1 VSVNIVAG
9 LARYR
14 TLVFDCDGVILD
26 SNPIKTKAFYNT
38 ALPYGSDMANALV
51 AHHKQHGG
59 VSRQLKFRTF
69 LRDIVKQQPSEMA
82 LQKLLHRY
90 AAEVRAGLAQCP
102 MAPGLA
108 SWREAMP
115 DSHWMVVS
123 GGDQTELREVFAA
136 RGIADWFDA
145 GIFGSPDDKDTILAR
160 EQLELRLPAVFFGDS
175 RYDYEAATRAGLD
188 FVFVSGWTEFA
199 DWKSYFIG
207 TGIVTIDMV
216 R

>member
-1 VSVNIVAG
+1 MSVNIVAG
-9 LARYR
+9 LARYQ

-26 SNPIKTKAFYNT
+26 SNQIKTRAFYNT
-38 ALPYGSDMANALV
+38 ALPYGPDMANALV

-59 VSRQLKFRTF
+59 ISRHLKFRTF
-69 LRDIVKQQPSEMA
+69 LRDIVQQQPSEMA
-82 LQKLLHRY
+82 LKDLLHRY

-115 DSHWMVVS
+115 NSRWMVVS
-123 GGDQTELREVFAA
+123 GGDQTELREVCAA

-145 GIFGSPDDKDTILAR
+145 GIFGGPDDKDTILAR
-160 EQLELRLPAVFFGDS
+160 ERPALRLPAVFFGDS

-199 DWKSYFIG
+199 GWESYFVG
-207 TGIVTIDMV
+207 TGIITIDMV